1 MASRES
7 TVGAVCY
14 LGFQSTVEIH
24 HEYTCHS
31 VRYVLFLHIVNL
43 VNLVNLRTYLWKNK
57 NLGKTATCRFFQQM
71 GRPEAR
77 TRQTTSASAAPAAGS
92 TLTMEV
98 DADVRELRRRVQNWP
113 FRWMKT
119 SHPDDE
125 EAIRDGPKHAE
136 QKEGPQIGGA
146 NMVCLRFHVN
156 KYIKY
161 RLDSFYINI
170 SMQFM

>member
-24 HEYTCHS
+24 HDYTCHS

-43 VNLVNLRTYLWKNK
+43 VNLVNLRNYLWKNK
-57 NLGKTATCRFFQQM
+57 NLAKTATCRFFFNKYALRRVH
-71 GRPEAR
+71 GRPPVPVLHLLQGA
-77 TRQTTSASAAPAAGS
+77 
-92 TLTMEV
+92 L
-98 DADVRELRRRVQNWP
+98 WP
-113 FRWMKT
+113 WRWMQMSVSYGGGSKT
-119 SHPDDE
+119 GHSDGWRHHTPKNE

-170 SMQFM
+170 SMQFR